1 MLVQQVT
8 NSQNDLI
15 LIRNFILSSWSCNS
29 NFFVFN
35 ISVLVKRR
43 IWSSIKVKGRTPV
56 TQTSTKV
63 TAAANTKEVVRY
75 TSESVQ
81 IGPNTSYED
90 VTYPEEELYD
100 YCS

>member
-1 MLVQQVT
+1 M
-8 NSQNDLI
+8 
-15 LIRNFILSSWSCNS
+15 
-29 NFFVFN
+29 
-35 ISVLVKRR
+35 
-43 IWSSIKVKGRTPV
+43 KGRTPV

-90 VTYPEEELYD
+90 VTYPEEEIYD